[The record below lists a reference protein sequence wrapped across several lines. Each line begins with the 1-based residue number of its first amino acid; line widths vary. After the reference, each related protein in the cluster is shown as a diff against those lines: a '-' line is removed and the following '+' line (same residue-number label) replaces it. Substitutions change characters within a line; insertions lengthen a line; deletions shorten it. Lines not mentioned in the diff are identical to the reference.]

1 VVEGVKTTRSA
12 VDLAAR
18 EEVGIPLTQE
28 VFEVLYRDKTPL
40 QALYDLMKR
49 DLKPE
54 LDSRILF

>member
-1 VVEGVKTTRSA
+1 
-12 VDLAAR
+12 
-18 EEVGIPLTQE
+18 LTQE